1 MPNKVSMIVAVD
13 RNGNIGYAGDSKLP
27 WHIPEDLKF
36 FKEKTVG
43 HPIIMGYNT
52 FKSLPG
58 ILPNRHHFVVSSKRP
73 EFVNPRMVAGIS
85 VFHSLESA
93 IDIAKMH
100 GTEVFVIGGATLY
113 NYALDKKLVNKIYL
127 TSVYTELTGD
137 NLVGINMNLIKR
149 EFHHKSEHTLEIIS
163 TSGFPLKIKT
173 FYRNS

>member
-93 IDIAKMH
+93 IDIAKMY

-127 TSVYTELTGD
+127 TSFCTNSNDCSQFFILVVPFSSSNYPFTTFQFYTLA
-137 NLVGINMNLIKR
+137 V
-149 EFHHKSEHTLEIIS
+149 EFGRADS
-163 TSGFPLKIKT
+163 
-173 FYRNS
+173 YAQR